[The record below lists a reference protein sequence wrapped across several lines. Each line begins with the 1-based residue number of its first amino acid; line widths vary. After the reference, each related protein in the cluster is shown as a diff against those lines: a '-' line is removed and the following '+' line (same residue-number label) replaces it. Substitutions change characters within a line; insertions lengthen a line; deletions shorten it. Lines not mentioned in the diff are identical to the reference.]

1 MYVKTDSLGRHEIM
15 DGDDE
20 TEYNQAL
27 AKLIALR
34 NKAVAGDQEALK
46 SLNRL
51 ATIAQQGNPK
61 MLRLINDMN
70 QRTQ

>member
-1 MYVKTDSLGRHEIM
+1 M